1 MKNDKDDEDPTRIYV
16 AILVGSVVVSALLRL
31 VPTSSRATASAVVGI
46 AFVVGAC
53 ANGTI
58 QLAVALLLALLN
70 YGFTPRS
77 MRRAGAFALA
87 FGHLGILRVL
97 EEPQGATN
105 AALLV
110 LVLRL
115 ASLGDVEEGPRSAT
129 ELIQYACCYHGLFTA
144 PWYTYAEWSE
154 AMRAPQPLPTAGV
167 LGRATLKALG
177 AVLLYLSVKN
187 LFPYEHALDV
197 KEWEFWSYTAWARF
211 SFFYISSFQ
220 FRWRFYVCWL
230 VMRISAL
237 LIGFASTSNV
247 DLVATELCTSPSGY
261 IAGWNMSVQAWLKAH
276 VYRPLPRRTPRVA
289 RQLAVFLVSSFW
301 HGVQPGYYLCFAGML
316 VMVNVEALVR
326 SELLPL
332 LPPWATRGALGA
344 LLAFTCH
351 IWTMSCFCFTGLAF
365 NLLQFT
371 DILSAWHSF
380 SYYGVWLTAVP
391 GVFLLCL
398 RVSGLSSFMHS
409 PPLAVPVPQPLPAGR
424 MPANEGEREE
434 EEGTSAAVIK
444 RRGKSPSASKRPK
457 ATPRV
462 SKSPRRLQT
471 THLHLNTGGAPSPE
485 AAISPSR
492 RNPEI
497 PSPRRNPEPSPR
509 RPPPPSAGRRP
520 RAGAR

>member
-53 ANGTI
+53 ANGAI

-187 LFPYEHALDV
+187 QFPYEHAFDV
-197 KEWEFWSYTAWARF
+197 KEWEKCGYTAWARF

-276 VYRPLPRRTPRVA
+276 VYRPLPRSTPRVA
-289 RQLAVFLVSSFW
+289 RQLAVFLASSFW

-316 VMVNVEALVR
+316 VMVNVEALAR

-351 IWTMSCFCFTGLAF
+351 VWTMSCFCFTGIAF

-398 RVSGLSSFMHS
+398 RVSGLHPMAN
-409 PPLAVPVPQPLPAGR
+409 LRYLNVPQPLPA

-434 EEGTSAAVIK
+434 EEEGASAAVVK

-462 SKSPRRLQT
+462 SESPRRLQT

-492 RNPEI
+492 RNPEM

-509 RPPPPSAGRRP
+509 GRSAAPSRT

>member
-1 MKNDKDDEDPTRIYV
+1 MKNDEKVYV

-53 ANGTI
+53 ANGAI

-115 ASLGDVEEGPRSAT
+115 ASLGDVEEGPRSAA
-129 ELIQYACCYHGLFTA
+129 ELIRYACCYHGLFTA
-144 PWYTYAEWSE
+144 PWYTYAQWSE

-167 LGRATLKALG
+167 LGRAALKALG
-177 AVLLYLSVKN
+177 AVVLYLSVKY
-187 LFPYEHALDV
+187 LFSPYEHAFDV
-197 KEWEFWSYTAWARF
+197 KEWEYWSFPAWARF

-276 VYRPLPRRTPRVA
+276 VYRPLPRSTPRVA

-316 VMVNVEALVR
+316 VMVNVEALAR

-332 LPPWATRGALGA
+332 LPPWATRGVLGA

-351 IWTMSCFCFTGLAF
+351 IWTMACFCFTGIAF

-398 RVSGLSSFMHS
+398 RVSGLLSSFVHS
-409 PPLAVPVPQPLPAGR
+409 PLLAAPVPHPLPA

-434 EEGTSAAVIK
+434 EEEGTSAAVVK

-462 SKSPRRLQT
+462 SESPRRLQT

-492 RNPEI
+492 RNPEM

-509 RPPPPSAGRRP
+509 GRSAAPSRT